1 MLKVHVSLGPRPS
14 SLNRFGIRQ
23 PSLGGRCR
31 GTRRMSRTL
40 YHKTKRDNVHALRIM
55 KSNPFH
61 SPHIFICGSAVPRRV
76 ILSASRNFATMRFR
90 HLWCRPY
97 GFDRLRMTH
106 CRKIAIGGISSEQ
119 RLTPSVSVYKCV
131 PKAHVSLGHR
141 PSSLNCFRYPS
152 AFPSREGAEVR
163 GG

>member
-1 MLKVHVSLGPRPS
+1 
-14 SLNRFGIRQ
+14 
-23 PSLGGRCR
+23 
-31 GTRRMSRTL
+31 MSRTL

-90 HLWCRPY
+90 HLRCRPY

-131 PKAHVSLGHR
+131 LKVHVSLGPR
-141 PSSLNCFRYPS
+141 PSSLNCFGIRLPSLAGKVPRYE
-152 AFPSREGAEVR
+152 ADE
-163 GG
+163 